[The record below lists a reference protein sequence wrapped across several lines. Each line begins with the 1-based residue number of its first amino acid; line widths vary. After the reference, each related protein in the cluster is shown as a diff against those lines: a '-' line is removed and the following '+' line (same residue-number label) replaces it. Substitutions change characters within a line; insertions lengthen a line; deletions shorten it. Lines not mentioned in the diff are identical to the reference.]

1 MTTGEQP
8 PRRLIESEGRAGE
21 LLRRALSEEPRVGDL
36 PRFAS
41 LQEKRASR
49 GRRQGALLL
58 VAAALAIVVGFR
70 ATRHEEPA
78 LSVRAEPVAQAT
90 LSAGSTATRDVGEPP
105 QALRSEGQLLPPRD
119 PATKPRLASP
129 SVPRPRVAEPVP
141 ASSSLPAPV
150 EVTPSAKPC
159 AELARSGAVD
169 DAMGCYQK
177 LATGAGVTA
186 ELALFEQ
193 ARLAG
198 KALRQP
204 GRALALL
211 EQYRERFPRGSLRAE
226 AMLARIEWSLA
237 SGDTART
244 RAAVDE
250 ALASG
255 LLKERSDELTRL
267 RASLDAPPRL
277 Q

>member
-1 MTTGEQP
+1 MTSGEP
-8 PRRLIESEGRAGE
+8 PRRLIESEGPAGE
-21 LLRRALSEEPRVGDL
+21 LLRRALSEESRGGDL

-58 VAAALAIVVGFR
+58 AAAALAVVVGFR
-70 ATRHEEPA
+70 ATRRDEP
-78 LSVRAEPVAQAT
+78 LVSVRAEPVVAPSVT
-90 LSAGSTATRDVGEPP
+90 TSSAPARDVEEPP
-105 QALRSEGQLLPPRD
+105 QVLPSENRRLAPRD
-119 PATKPRLASP
+119 AAAKPRLGLA
-129 SVPRPRVAEPVP
+129 SVPRARAADPVP
-141 ASSSLPAPV
+141 TVSSSLAPP
-150 EVTPSAKPC
+150 EVIPSAKPC
-159 AELARSGAVD
+159 AELARNGAVE
-169 DAMGCYQK
+169 DAMSCYEK

-204 GRALALL
+204 SRALALL
-211 EQYRERFPRGSLRAE
+211 DRYRERFPRGSLRAE

-237 SGDTART
+237 VGDTART
-244 RAAVDE
+244 RAFVDE

-255 LLKERSDELTRL
+255 LLKERTEELTRL
-267 RASLDAPPRL
+267 RASLDAPPSA

>member
-1 MTTGEQP
+1 MTSSEEP

-21 LLRRALSEEPRVGDL
+21 LLRRALSEEPRVGDP
-36 PRFAS
+36 PRFAR
-41 LQEKRASR
+41 LQEKRAAR
-49 GRRQGALLL
+49 ARRQGVL
-58 VAAALAIVVGFR
+58 VLAAAALAVVVGFR
-70 ATRHEEPA
+70 ATRRAEPVV
-78 LSVRAEPVAQAT
+78 SVRAEPVVATVVTGSSASARDVEQPAQA
-90 LSAGSTATRDVGEPP
+90 LP
-105 QALRSEGQLLPPRD
+105 SESRHLAPRD
-119 PATKPRLASP
+119 SATKPRSGAP
-129 SVPRPRVAEPVP
+129 SVSRARAGEPAP
-141 ASSSLPAPV
+141 ASSSTAV
-150 EVTPSAKPC
+150 AAEVAPSAKPC
-159 AELARSGAVD
+159 AELARNGAVD
-169 DAMGCYQK
+169 DAMSCYDK

-186 ELALFEQ
+186 ELAVFEQ

-204 GRALALL
+204 ARALALL

-226 AMLARIEWSLA
+226 VMLARIEWLLA

-255 LLKERSDELTRL
+255 LLKERREELTRL
-267 RASLDAPPRL
+267 RASLDAAPRP